1 MMAKTL
7 KKMLE
12 VYRPKAG
19 DEQKFMDKHI
29 VVKTADRNGNK
40 DDVFQATN
48 VKTVKRK
55 EEKHGY
61 DQGEDEKVY
70 EEAEP
75 IQEGEQSH
83 AQFEKYHSDAAKLLK
98 NIHGGLSKHYSAVTD
113 KKGYN
118 KGQAHWGHVGDIKHI
133 HRQLQDIHD
142 QILQQGEYAK
152 PVLAREE
159 AEVSDS
165 TVKLLEL
172 FSVLSEENRQAM
184 LELVESGQ
192 SEEIIKLLELD
203 SNDKEAVNG

>member
-1 MMAKTL
+1 MAKTL

-29 VVKTADRNGNK
+29 VIKSKLAKPTE
-40 DDVFQATN
+40 DDNVFQAKN
-48 VKTVKRK
+48 IKTIKRTG
-55 EEKHGY
+55 EGHGY

-70 EEAEP
+70 EETQIA
-75 IQEGEQSH
+75 EGEQSH

-113 KKGYN
+113 KKNYN
-118 KGQAHWGHVGDIKHI
+118 KGEAHWGHVGDIKHV

-152 PVLAREE
+152 PMTPVREDV
-159 AEVSDS
+159 EVSDH

-172 FSVLSEENRQAM
+172 FSELSEENKQAM

-192 SEEIIKLLELD
+192 SEEIIKLLELN
-203 SNDKEAVNG
+203 SNDEEAVNG